1 MRECF
6 RNLNQTLQLEYTK
19 LGLKE
24 KLRGRRMSITAT
36 QKFQRPFRK
45 AKLQTSKTAS
55 LQSEWKKPMQSTC
68 WRCYLFQEWAA
79 IIPGVYR
86 VLRKRQPSIYL
97 TSFLPSFPPQI
108 FCLMFSTKKTEDRKW
123 TPAASDSTSGSE
135 QGNLQ
140 PCSNESAPE
149 WRMAAKALT
158 CSAFDQS
165 PRAEKAVSGP
175 DICYSLLNKCPE
187 CPFLT
192 IWGQSHCYFNNRT
205 LRREVSTGVWRRG
218 VGSIRG
224 SFWIFYLNG
233 GLNTKRL
240 ELNSKSLD
248 LMKEVCYNLKL
259 QCPHRLMIECLAPG
273 WCCVVLGVLC
283 SLQEEGPL
291 YWANRNRSWKV
302 MSRPQAPVCP
312 LHLGLPWCGESGP
325 GSTTASSAVTFPSP

>member
-24 KLRGRRMSITAT
+24 KLSGRRMSVTGT
-36 QKFQRPFRK
+36 QKFQSPCRK
-45 AKLQTSKTAS
+45 AKLQTSRTAS
-55 LQSEWKKPMQSTC
+55 LQKEWKRPIQSTC
-68 WRCYLFQEWAA
+68 WRCYPFQEWAA
-79 IIPGVYR
+79 VISGVSR
-86 VLRKRQPSIYL
+86 VLRERQPFIFL

-108 FCLMFSTKKTEDRKW
+108 FCLVFSTKKTEDRKR

-140 PCSNESAPE
+140 PCSNKSAPA
-149 WRMAAKALT
+149 WRMVAKAVT

-165 PRAEKAVSGP
+165 LRAEKAVSGP
-175 DICYSLLNKCPE
+175 DMCYSLSDKCPK

-192 IWGQSHCYFNNRT
+192 IWGQSHCYFNHRA
-205 LRREVSTGVWRRG
+205 LRREVSAGVWRSG
-218 VGSIRG
+218 VGNVRG
-224 SFWIFYLNG
+224 NVWIFNLHG

-273 WCCVVLGVLC
+273 WRCFGGVV
-283 SLQEEGPL
+283 
-291 YWANRNRSWKV
+291 
-302 MSRPQAPVCP
+302 
-312 LHLGLPWCGESGP
+312 
-325 GSTTASSAVTFPSP
+325 